1 MNRNQKIKHAKTQDG
16 SFNNLFDEYNA
27 YTFASQTEDVVQEC
41 LRLMGKNLAS
51 FVLLNDNYIFK
62 LNGNMLRRPNEII
75 KFGFRGSKG
84 ALVQELSMNTDINFG
99 DYTFMYVK
107 EITHQFSGAYYYN
120 DIVGCKI
127 CEVLSE

>member
-84 ALVQELSMNTDINFG
+84 ALI
-99 DYTFMYVK
+99 
-107 EITHQFSGAYYYN
+107 
-120 DIVGCKI
+120 
-127 CEVLSE
+127 